1 MPGLNEILLTYKAR
15 HGINTQKDEMH
26 RKFQSLPLKFFLER
40 PIREDFLEYSARD
53 VEDLVEVY
61 HCMVEKF
68 TEVS

>member
-1 MPGLNEILLTYKAR
+1 
-15 HGINTQKDEMH
+15 
-26 RKFQSLPLKFFLER
+26 LKFFLER